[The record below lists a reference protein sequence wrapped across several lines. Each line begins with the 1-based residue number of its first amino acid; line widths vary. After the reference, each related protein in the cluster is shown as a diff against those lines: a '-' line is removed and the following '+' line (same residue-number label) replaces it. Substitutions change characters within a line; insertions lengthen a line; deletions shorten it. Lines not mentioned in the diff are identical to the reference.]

1 MFDMFSDIGIFGDTL
16 MPVMETKKKEE
27 KKEHKS
33 IKKETKTEYKGPVTI
48 VFDSISQIE
57 IKGKEQYTKEELI
70 EEISVRTNCRLFKE
84 NAAQFELQKLKENL
98 YLYRPVAA
106 SKY

>member
-57 IKGKEQYTKEELI
+57 IKGSTAESSPI
-70 EEISVRTNCRLFKE
+70 IPRAFVADSFK
-84 NAAQFELQKLKENL
+84 
-98 YLYRPVAA
+98 
-106 SKY
+106 